1 VVFIFGAGGKS
12 VNAGQLYLP
21 FWCSSC
27 DEVSTFAVTEN
38 YKYAHVYGIRLAKH
52 SSRYFLV
59 CHTCDR
65 VIVIP
70 SRDQFLAAQ
79 EIGRATQSW
88 GLNEHTL
95 LPLMAQTARR
105 VLGMFDYAS
114 QLESPDYESQSELEL
129 AWEDDNR
136 LVLPESVNN
145 EGADEDDSMPMR
157 DSPKFCFECGF
168 PTGVDQLRFCTE
180 CGTKLSED

>member
-1 VVFIFGAGGKS
+1 MVFIFGAGGKS

-27 DEVSTFAVTEN
+27 DEVSTFAITEN

-52 SSRYFLV
+52 SSKYFLV

-79 EIGRATQSW
+79 EIGRSTQSW
-88 GLNEHTL
+88 GLDENTL
-95 LPLMAQTARR
+95 IPLMAQTARR
-105 VLGMFDYAS
+105 VLGLFEYAT
-114 QLESPDYESQSELEL
+114 QLESPNYSNELEL
-129 AWEDDNR
+129 ESAW
-136 LVLPESVNN
+136 V
-145 EGADEDDSMPMR
+145 DDSPLELSGSAQNA
-157 DSPKFCFECGF
+157 DLGEGESANPKNAPKFCSECGHSL
-168 PTGVDQLRFCTE
+168 GANELRFCTE
-180 CGTKLSED
+180 CGTKVSNE